1 MAILLV
7 QQLVILRDI
16 QRDLSKAQVTDI
28 EKDFPT
34 EMLWVSS
41 KIWIGM
47 YVSDEVL
54 PNHITNKLNCVL
66 PCPLLVLSSE
76 N

>member
-34 EMLWVSS
+34 EMSRVSS
-41 KIWIGM
+41 KIWVKK
-47 YVSDEVL
+47 YVSDEILLNYV
-54 PNHITNKLNCVL
+54 TNK
-66 PCPLLVLSSE
+66 PY
-76 N
+76 